1 MKLNRKIWYYIRKS
15 KESQS
20 LRSDSLSKISN
31 IIERFIKEM
40 LNEAEDGIIEI
51 RRNELAEKFRCA
63 PSQINYVL
71 TTRFTPY
78 KGYYIE
84 SRRGGGGYIKI
95 TRVKIDK
102 NPDLK
107 HLINN
112 AIGES
117 ITKNKAYHII
127 EGLRE
132 QGIIT
137 KREERIIK
145 SAIED
150 SALNSV
156 SINRNILRA
165 DILKNIILALYR

>member
-1 MKLNRKIWYYIRKS
+1 MCS
-15 KESQS
+15 
-20 LRSDSLSKISN
+20 
-31 IIERFIKEM
+31 
-40 LNEAEDGIIEI
+40 
-51 RRNELAEKFRCA
+51 
-63 PSQINYVL
+63 SQINYVL

>member
-1 MKLNRKIWYYIRKS
+1 MRR
-15 KESQS
+15 
-20 LRSDSLSKISN
+20 ISN

-51 RRNELAEKFRCA
+51 GRNELAERFGCA

-95 TRVKIDK
+95 MKVSIEDEP
-102 NPDLK
+102 NIEYLIK
-107 HLINN
+107 HV
-112 AIGES
+112 IGDTV
-117 ITKNKAYHII
+117 TKDKAYHII

-132 QGIIT
+132 QNLIT
-137 KREERIIK
+137 RREECLMK
-145 SAIED
+145 AVIED
-150 SALNSV
+150 TALSTV
-156 SINRNILRA
+156 TINRNKLRA
-165 DILKNIILALYR
+165 DILKNMILSLYR